1 MNKMNLGALSRA
13 LKNKELS
20 SKELTM
26 YYIKNSEKLEDKVGA
41 YITECFEKALEQA
54 EAVDEKRLKGE
65 KLSPLAGI
73 PYGVKDNIST
83 KGIKTT
89 CASKMLEGYVPT
101 FDAEVINRLSDC
113 VILGKTNMDE
123 FGMGSGCE
131 NSFFKKTYNPNN
143 PEFVP
148 GGSSGGSAAGA
159 SSGEFPFALG
169 SDTGGS
175 VRLPAAFCGVCAIRP
190 TYGRVSRFG
199 LIPFASSMDQI
210 GVIAQSVL
218 DLALVMT
225 QISGHDKKDM
235 TSSKM
240 PVPDYLQGTDTSVK
254 GMKFAVIKELFEG
267 ASKDSREAV
276 KRAVNTLSE
285 QGAFVESVSLR
296 HLDYALCAYYI
307 ISSAEASSNLA
318 RFDGVR
324 FGRRCD
330 RYEDLEEMYK
340 RSRSEGF
347 GDEVKRRIMLGTF
360 VLSRGYYDKYYEK
373 ARSVRCAVSSELFGI
388 LKKYDC
394 IIAPSSVSGAYKF
407 GEYKDNPT
415 LCYNEDL
422 INVPSSLAGLPSIT
436 VPIFKN
442 ENNMSFSVQ
451 IIGNAFDEKTILKA
465 GHTLEVSING

>member
-1 MNKMNLGALSRA
+1 MNLVALSRA
-13 LKNKELS
+13 LCKRELS
-20 SKELTM
+20 SKELTEH
-26 YYIKNSEKLEDKVGA
+26 YIKEAERIDKKVGA
-41 YITECFEKALEQA
+41 YITECFESALRKAE
-54 EAVDEKRLKGE
+54 EVDKMRIKGE

-89 CASKMLEGYVPT
+89 CASKMLEGYVPP

-123 FGMGSGCE
+123 FAMGSGCE
-131 NSFFKKTYNPNN
+131 NSYFKKTYNPNN

-148 GGSSGGSAAGA
+148 GGSSGGSAAGVA
-159 SSGEFPFALG
+159 ALEFPFALG

-175 VRLPAAFCGVCAIRP
+175 VRLPAAFCGAFSIRP

-210 GVIAQSVL
+210 GVIAGGVL
-218 DLALVMT
+218 DLALVMN
-225 QISGHDKKDM
+225 QISGHDRKDM
-235 TSSKM
+235 TSSKL
-240 PVPDYLQGTDTSVK
+240 PVPDYLNGIDASVA
-254 GMKFAVIKELFEG
+254 GMKFAVISELFESV
-267 ASKDSREAV
+267 SKDSREAV
-276 KRAVNTLSE
+276 NRAVNTLSE
-285 QGAFVESVSLR
+285 HGAFVETVSFR
-296 HLDYALCAYYI
+296 HLDYALFAYYI

-324 FGRRCD
+324 FGHRCD

-340 RSRSEGF
+340 KSRSEGF

-373 ARSVRCAVSSELFGI
+373 ALSVRRAVSSELSGI

-407 GEYKDNPT
+407 GEYKENPA

-442 ENNMSFSVQ
+442 ENGMPFSVQ
-451 IIGNAFDEKTILKA
+451 IIGNAFDEKTVLKA
-465 GHTLEVSING
+465 GYALEVSGNE